1 MVESESISDSGT
13 SPAASSLS
21 TEKQEAETSDR
32 APLGDAVTES
42 HLNYQGL
49 ISSIDGIVW
58 EADPRTHRFS
68 FVGKPA
74 EKLLGYPVA
83 DWLGDF
89 SFWADRIHPDD
100 QAWVLASRAKAIA
113 ENRSHDLVYRM
124 IASDGKPKWLR
135 DIVTVIVE
143 NGEAVKLCGLIV
155 GVANYKEAEQVLRTS
170 EERLQA
176 VVSNLPIILF
186 ALDRNGVFTLSEGKG
201 LEMLGKKAGERVGYS
216 LFDLYSDHPEIT
228 GAFRRSLLGETLAT
242 TVQLGELIFEAWCAP
257 CRDEGGRISGVIGVA
272 TDITENRRDEA
283 VRRSL
288 EQQLLQAQKMESV
301 GRLASGIAHDFN
313 NLLTAIIGYGQLI
326 LGELGPDHPMASDTQ
341 EILAAGYRAAS
352 LTSQLLAFSREALVH
367 KSVDLND
374 TIANITKMLC
384 RVIGEDVELRFSPD
398 EDLPLVWADAGQ
410 MEQVL
415 MNLAINARDAMPD
428 GGTLIIETRHAYL
441 DTLDC
446 CRHPWT
452 RPGMYARISVTDS
465 GMGMDPSTKERIF
478 DPFFT
483 TKEPGKG
490 TGLGLAVVYSIVEQH
505 QGLVRVHS
513 QTGIGTTFSIYIPIK
528 DVIREEERKADET
541 PLRGGSETI
550 LLAED
555 EKAVRELAR
564 SALGSLGYEL
574 LVAGDGEEALRIYE
588 TNRQQIS
595 LAVFDWVMPR
605 MGGLEA
611 YRRIRASGGDVPV
624 MFVTGYGEEVG
635 RTEAFED
642 NALTLLRKPYGVAE
656 LGRKVREV
664 LDQAGE
670 KSAGPQNQ
678 P

>member
-1 MVESESISDSGT
+1 VESEGIGESGT
-13 SPAASSLS
+13 SAAKSSLRVEQAAKTS
-21 TEKQEAETSDR
+21 EAEPLEHAVRESD
-32 APLGDAVTES
+32 LKYES
-42 HLNYQGL
+42 L
-49 ISSIDGIVW
+49 ISAIDGIVW
-58 EADPRTHRFS
+58 EANPRNHSFS

-74 EKLLGYPVA
+74 EKLLGYPA
-83 DWLGDF
+83 SEWLGDF

-100 QAWVLASRAKAIA
+100 QAWVLASRARAIA
-113 ENRSHDLVYRM
+113 ESRSHELVYRM
-124 IASDGKPKWLR
+124 IAADGKSKWLR

-155 GVANYKEAEQVLRTS
+155 CVADYKEAEQVLRTS

-176 VVSNLPIILF
+176 LVSSLPIILF
-186 ALDRNGVFTLSEGKG
+186 ALDREGVFTLSEGKG
-201 LEMLGKKAGERVGYS
+201 LEMLGRRRGDRVGYS
-216 LFDLYSDHPEIT
+216 LFDLYPDHPEII
-228 GAFRRSLLGETLAT
+228 GAFKRSLQGETLAT
-242 TVQLGELIFEAWCAP
+242 TAQVGDLVFEAWCAP
-257 CRDEGGRISGVIGVA
+257 CRDENGRISGVIGVA
-272 TDITENRRDEA
+272 TDITENKRDEA
-283 VRRSL
+283 IRRSL

-301 GRLASGIAHDFN
+301 GRLAGGIAHDFN

-326 LGELGPDHPMASDTQ
+326 LGELGPDHPVASDTQ

-367 KSVDLND
+367 KSVDLNE
-374 TIANITKMLC
+374 TIANITKMLG

-398 EDLPLVWADAGQ
+398 PDMPLVWADAGQ
-410 MEQVL
+410 IEQVL

-441 DTLDC
+441 DSLDC

-452 RPGMYARISVTDS
+452 RPGMYARISVTDN
-465 GMGMDPSTKERIF
+465 GVGMDPSTKERIF
-478 DPFFT
+478 EPFFT

-513 QTGIGTTFSIYIPIK
+513 QSGIGTTFSIFIPIK
-528 DVIREEERKADET
+528 DVTSEEETKPDEA
-541 PLRGGSETI
+541 PVRGGSETI

-564 SALGSLGYEL
+564 NALGSLGYEL
-574 LVAGDGEEALRIYE
+574 LVANDGEEALRIYE

-611 YRRIRASGGDVPV
+611 YRRIRASGSDVPV

-635 RTEAFED
+635 RTEGLED
-642 NALTLLRKPYGVAE
+642 EELTLLRKPYGVAE

-664 LDQAGE
+664 LDQTAV
-670 KSAGPQNQ
+670 KCSTPQDQ
-678 P
+678 E